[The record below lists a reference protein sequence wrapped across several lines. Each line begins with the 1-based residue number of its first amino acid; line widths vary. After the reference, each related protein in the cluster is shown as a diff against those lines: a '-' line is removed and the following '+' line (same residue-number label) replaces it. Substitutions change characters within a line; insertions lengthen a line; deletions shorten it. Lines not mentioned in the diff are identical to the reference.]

1 MNQPR
6 YGAMFYF
13 LGQFRFLYA
22 LILAVTLIVSVL
34 ESLSVAA
41 FFPLFSSLLGDGSNS
56 SGGVVKLI
64 NSSVGLVPIS
74 SPIVAASVILIGVFL
89 LKTIGILIRDLLVAF
104 AGAKVL
110 YSVKRRI
117 MERYSAADYQFMLDS
132 QQGSLIYNSL
142 GAPTSVSGQLST
154 LSLMITTFLKIIAI
168 STVLVAVLPKAAIAF
183 IGLGVVYYFVIHF
196 ISRRISF
203 SIGRGRARAS
213 TEQNIIA
220 NEFISGFRQIVTFNM
235 ARWWEN
241 RFDRENKIYSE
252 LYFKALT
259 LQAIPRPLLEL
270 SALGLLL
277 GFVMVLKLTSPGTFA
292 EDLAS
297 LGVFAVAMV
306 QILPALNSFGGSR
319 MRLLTELPNVQIA
332 HQVVTQ
338 AVPQRHEGT
347 EELGPLN
354 NAIVF
359 EDVSFAHK
367 DRENLLDRVNM
378 SFEKGQITAIVG
390 PSGSGKTTLINL
402 ILGLFQPSGG
412 KITIDGT
419 PLKDLTHETW
429 LGRIGFVSQDPFTFN
444 TTIEENIRFSREEH
458 SREKVVQAAIIAN
471 AHDFISEL
479 PQGYDT
485 IVGDRGMKLSG
496 GEQQRVCIA
505 RAVIDSPEILIF
517 DEATSSLDSL
527 SERQVQEAIDKASA
541 GRTVIMIAHRLS
553 TIRNA
558 DKIIV
563 LDNGSIVEQGTHQEL
578 LNMHGEYS
586 RQVGASV

>member
-13 LGQFRFLYA
+13 LGRFKFLYA
-22 LILAVTLIVSVL
+22 FILVVTLVVSVL

-41 FFPLFSSLLGDGSNS
+41 FFPLFSSLLGDSS
-56 SGGVVKLI
+56 KDSGGVVNLLNDAI
-64 NSSVGLVPIS
+64 GLLPIS
-74 SPIVAASVILIGVFL
+74 SPIVAASVILSVVFV
-89 LKTIGILIRDLLVAF
+89 LKTMGILTRDLMVAY

-110 YSVKRRI
+110 YTVKKRI
-117 MERYSAADYQFMLDS
+117 MERYSGADYQFMLDS

-154 LSLMITTFLKIIAI
+154 LSLMVTTFLKIIAI
-168 STVLVAVLPKAAIAF
+168 AIVLVSILPKAAIAF
-183 IGLGVVYYFVIHF
+183 IGLGAVYYLGIHY

-235 ARWWEN
+235 AGWWEK
-241 RFDRENKIYSE
+241 RFDRENRTYSE
-252 LYFKALT
+252 LYFKASS
-259 LQAIPRPLLEL
+259 LQAIPRPMLEL

-277 GFVMVLKLTSPGTFA
+277 GFVLILKLTSPGTFA
-292 EDLAS
+292 EDLAG

-306 QILPALNSFGGSR
+306 QILPALNTFGTSR
-319 MRLLTELPNVQIA
+319 MRLLTELPNVQLV

-338 AVPQRHEGT
+338 SVPLRHEGT
-347 EELGPLN
+347 EQISSLQ

-359 EDVSFAHK
+359 QDVSFAHRG
-367 DRENLLDRVNM
+367 REILLDRVNM
-378 SFEKGQITAIVG
+378 TFEKGQITAIVG

-402 ILGLFQPSGG
+402 ILGLFQPTGG
-412 KITIDGT
+412 KITVDGT
-419 PLKDLTHETW
+419 PLQDLTHETW

-458 SREKVVQAAIIAN
+458 SREKVVEAANIAN

-485 IVGDRGMKLSG
+485 VVGDRGMKLSG

-527 SERQVQEAIDKASA
+527 SEKQVQEAIDKASA
-541 GRTVIMIAHRLS
+541 GRTVIIIAHRLS

-563 LDNGSIVEQGTHQEL
+563 LDNGAIAEQGTHQEL
-578 LNMHGEYS
+578 LSRQGEYS
-586 RQVGASV
+586 RQVGASI

>member
-13 LGQFRFLYA
+13 LGQFKFLYA
-22 LILAVTLIVSVL
+22 LILGVTLVVSVL

-41 FFPLFSSLLGDGSNS
+41 FLPLFSSLLGGSSNN
-56 SGGVVKLI
+56 SGGVVNLI
-64 NSSVGLVPIS
+64 NGSVGLLPIS
-74 SPIVAASVILIGVFL
+74 SPIVAASVILVVVFL
-89 LKTIGILIRDLLVAF
+89 LKTIGILTRDLMVAY

-110 YSVKRRI
+110 YSVKKRI

-132 QQGSLIYNSL
+132 QQGALIYNSL
-142 GAPTSVSGQLST
+142 GAPASVSGQLST
-154 LSLMITTFLKIIAI
+154 LSMMITTFLKIIAI
-168 STVLVAVLPKAAIAF
+168 GFVLVAILPKAAMAF
-183 IGLGVVYYFVIHF
+183 IALGVVYYLGIHY

-203 SIGRGRARAS
+203 SIGQGRARAS
-213 TEQNIIA
+213 TQQNIIA

-235 ARWWEN
+235 AGWWEK

-252 LYFKALT
+252 LYFKALS
-259 LQAIPRPLLEL
+259 LQAIPRPMLEL
-270 SALGLLL
+270 SALALLL
-277 GFVMVLKLTSPGTFA
+277 GFVLILKLTSPGTIA
-292 EDLAS
+292 EDLAG

-319 MRLLTELPNVQIA
+319 LRLLTQLPDVQIA

-338 AVPQRHEGT
+338 AVPLRHEGT
-347 EELGPLN
+347 QQLGSLQ

-367 DRENLLDRVNM
+367 DREILLDRVNM
-378 SFEKGQITAIVG
+378 SFEKGKVTAIVG

-402 ILGLFQPSGG
+402 ILGLFQPSEGQ
-412 KITIDGT
+412 ITVDGT
-419 PLKDLTHETW
+419 PLKDLTYDTW

-458 SREKVVQAAIIAN
+458 SRESVVKAAIIAN

-485 IVGDRGMKLSG
+485 LVGDRGMKLSG

-505 RAVIDSPEILIF
+505 RAVIASPEILIF

-527 SERQVQEAIDKASA
+527 SEKQVQEAIDKASS

-563 LDNGSIVEQGTHQEL
+563 LDNGRIVEQGTHQEL
-578 LNMHGEYS
+578 LSKQGEYS
-586 RQVGASV
+586 RQVEASI